1 MEQNLPNDLSLALL
15 RGEPLAGLPERH
27 TLKAG
32 PVELLFEAGS
42 LRYFRLKGRDVLWH
56 VYAAVRDRD
65 WGTVPGEVRNID
77 LEQDSDTFTLT
88 FESEHQQDEVHFV
101 WQGKVTGGVDGSVTF
116 EFDGEARS
124 TFETNRTGF
133 CVLHSST
140 CAGVPLQIEHTDGNI
155 TEGEFPTY
163 ISPHQPFKDIRAI
176 SHEITPE
183 LWARVEMTGDT
194 FEMEDQRN
202 WTDASFKTYCRPHA
216 LPAPYM
222 LEEGDKVRQQVTLT
236 LEGELPGDS
245 SRPQTPTLT
254 VDSNETTPLPKIGL
268 GVAEAP
274 LDDATLNRL
283 KRLNLSHLR
292 LDLDLAADYRA
303 RLKLTSQEVQQ
314 LGAGLELAL
323 YLSDDAEAEL
333 DKLAQTLGEVKPQ
346 VARFLVFHKDEA
358 STSAKWLERARATLS
373 SYNADV
379 PIGGGTD
386 NFFTELNRERPPTDS
401 TDTLDVVT
409 YSLNPQVHAFDN
421 LSLTET
427 LPTQAETV
435 KNAAHFSG
443 KPVVVSPVT
452 LKMRG
457 NPNATSEDGGS
468 VERGD
473 PRQLSLFGAGWTLG
487 SLKYLSESDAV
498 SLTYFETAGPLG
510 VLAGATPVE
519 GFPAPENSVYPLYHV
534 FADVAEFVGGEV
546 VKSSSSHPLA
556 AEGLVLQK
564 DGKLTLLLANPTS
577 ETQEVSL
584 EGITGPF
591 KARML
596 DETNVVEAMLEPE
609 SYRKNREDLDGTTL
623 TLLPYAYLRLDK
635 VS

>member
-1 MEQNLPNDLSLALL
+1 MDQQNLPNDLSPALL
-15 RGEPLAGLPERH
+15 RGEPLGGLPERY

-216 LPAPYM
+216 LPAPYL

-236 LEGELPGDS
+236 LEGELPQDS
-245 SRPQTPTLT
+245 SRPLNPVLK
-254 VDSNETTPLPKIGL
+254 VDDDETSPLPKIGL

-292 LDLDLAADYRA
+292 FDLDLAADYRA

-333 DKLAQTLGEVKPQ
+333 DKLVQTLGEVKPQ

-358 STSAKWLERARATLS
+358 STSAKWLERARAALT
-373 SYNADV
+373 SYDSKI

-386 NFFTELNRERPPTDS
+386 NFFTELNRERPPAEG
-401 TDTLDVVT
+401 LDLVT

-421 LSLTET
+421 ASLFET
-427 LPTQAETV
+427 LPVQAKTV
-435 KNAAHFSG
+435 ENAAHFSG

-457 NPNATSEDGGS
+457 NPNATSEEGAS
-468 VERGD
+468 VEQGD

-487 SLKYLSESDAV
+487 SLKYLLESDAV

-510 VLAGATPVE
+510 VLAGATSSE
-519 GFPAPENSVYPLYHV
+519 EFPAPENSVYPMYHV
-534 FADVAEFVGGEV
+534 FADVAEFVEGQV

-584 EGITGPF
+584 EGISGPF
-591 KARML
+591 KVRLL
-596 DETNVVEAMLEPE
+596 DEANVVEAMLEPE
-609 SYRKNREDLDGTTL
+609 SYRESWENLETTTV
-623 TLLPYAYLRLDK
+623 TLPPYAYLRLDK
-635 VS
+635 VP

>member
-1 MEQNLPNDLSLALL
+1 MDQQNLPDNLTPALL
-15 RGEPLAGLPERH
+15 RGEPPEGLPERH
-27 TLKAG
+27 TLQAG
-32 PVELLFEAGS
+32 PVELLFDGGS
-42 LRYFRLKGRDVLWH
+42 LRYFRIQGRDVLWH

-65 WGTVPGEVRNID
+65 WGTVPGELRNVE
-77 LEQDSDTFTLT
+77 LEQDDGTFSLT

-101 WQGKVTGGVDGSVTF
+101 WQGKVAGGVDGSVTF
-116 EFDGEARS
+116 SFEGEARS

-133 CVLHSST
+133 CVLHSSA
-140 CAGVPLQIEHTDGNI
+140 CAGVPCQIEHTDGNV
-155 TEGEFPTY
+155 TEGEFPTH
-163 ISPHQPFKDIRAI
+163 ISPHQPFKNIRAI

-216 LPAPYM
+216 LPAPYT
-222 LEEGDKVRQQVTLT
+222 LEEGEQVRQQVTLT
-236 LEGELPGDS
+236 LEGELPGTPD
-245 SRPQTPTLT
+245 RPETPVLSVESGKT
-254 VDSNETTPLPKIGL
+254 SALPDIGL

-274 LDDATLNRL
+274 LDDTDLERL

-292 LDLDLAADYRA
+292 LDLNLAADYKS
-303 RLKLTSQEVQQ
+303 RLELISQEAQRV
-314 LGAGLELAL
+314 GAGLELAVH
-323 YLSDDAEAEL
+323 LSGDAETEL
-333 DKLAQTLGEVKPQ
+333 DNLVRILDELEPQ
-346 VARFLVFHKDEA
+346 VVRFLVFEKDEA
-358 STSAKWLERARATLS
+358 STSAQALTRARAALA
-373 SYNADV
+373 SYDA

-386 NFFTELNRERPPTDS
+386 SFFTELNRNRPPADA
-401 TDTLDVVT
+401 LDIVT

-421 LSLTET
+421 ASLIET
-427 LPTQAETV
+427 LPMQAETV

-443 KPVVVSPVT
+443 KPVTVSPIT

-457 NPNATSEDGGS
+457 NPNAMSEDGGS

-487 SLKYLSESDAV
+487 SLKYLLESEAV

-510 VLAGATPVE
+510 VLAGETSE

-534 FADVAEFVGGEV
+534 FADVGEFIGGQV
-546 VKSSSSHPLA
+546 VKSRSSHPLA

-564 DGKLTLLLANPTS
+564 DGNTTVLLANPTG
-577 ETQEVSL
+577 EAREVGL
-584 EGITGPF
+584 EGVSGTF
-591 KARML
+591 KARLL
-596 DETNVVEAMLEPE
+596 DETNVVEAMLEPD
-609 SYRKNREDLDGTTL
+609 SYRNTEKETL
-623 TLLPYAYLRLDK
+623 ETSSVTLPPYAYLRLDK